1 MNVLCTFNLGR
12 LSTRISFVT
21 LRKIILPEIGFC
33 KIESMWI
40 NFWKFRGFLVNLRK
54 FDFIKLVLFPDP

>member
-33 KIESMWI
+33 KIESYVDQ
-40 NFWKFRGFLVNLRK
+40 FLEISRFFSRSAK
-54 FDFIKLVLFPDP
+54 I